1 MSAGSVFQYG
11 NVSDRL
17 IEGHW
22 LDVGAVPTRDTP
34 YKSTF
39 FKEYRVRIPAAD
51 HGNALVVIVLLYG
64 NVSHRL
70 IEGRRLDGWKCWGR
84 TN

>member
-1 MSAGSVFQYG
+1 MTAG
-11 NVSDRL
+11 
-17 IEGHW
+17 
-22 LDVGAVPTRDTP
+22 DVGAGPTDDTP

-64 NVSHRL
+64 IRKHRITTL
-70 IEGRRLDGWKCWGR
+70 PLVPETYAINGRPY
-84 TN
+84 